1 MKQKSV
7 TKIKASHNVNT
18 DVARF
23 GMTDPEEV
31 CNLVAQSIPADML
44 KNAKRILDVGI
55 GCGGIARAI
64 VKRLVEELYV
74 DWDDAILRVYG
85 VDNNLAL
92 VNKAR
97 RNGFVHTVCAD
108 FQSWDPEMQF
118 DVIVGNPPY
127 TDTTAVQS
135 QTTGGCSRG
144 LDNLFFEKCLELSPY
159 VSLVIRS
166 KHFAK
171 KGSRFRKKLFSSG
184 HLKEI
189 RALASDV
196 FPSISLTE
204 TCVAVFDQFHLGATK
219 ITFQNG
225 SSKELFLKPDTCV
238 KLTNPEFAV
247 NVPNNMAFRYE
258 RGKLN
263 LNQLENGDYPMI
275 VTMGGKGKDMVV
287 RLVSKEQAVSGVNQ
301 FGVVMNSKYGGKG
314 FGKVC
319 IKPFSHAVSGSSI
332 FLRTDSEEESILLRS
347 YLLSDE
353 VQNLVQKNK
362 ISNANTKELFS
373 TIPDL
378 NIQVR

>member
-1 MKQKSV
+1 V
-7 TKIKASHNVNT
+7 TKIKAIHNVNT

-23 GMTDPEEV
+23 GITDPEGV
-31 CNLVAQSIPADML
+31 CNLVAQSIPTDVL

-64 VKRLVEELYV
+64 VKRLVNELYV

-85 VDNNLAL
+85 IDNNLAL

-97 RNGFVHTVCAD
+97 RNGFVNTVCID
-108 FQSWDPEMQF
+108 FQHWSPEMQF

-127 TDTTAVQS
+127 TDTSSVQS

-144 LDNLFFEKCLELSPY
+144 LDNLFFEKCMELSPY

-171 KGSRFRKKLFSSG
+171 KGSRFRKKLFCSG
-184 HLKEI
+184 HLREI

-204 TCVAVFDQFHLGATK
+204 TCVATFDQFHSGSTK
-219 ITFQNG
+219 ITFQDG
-225 SSKELFLKPDTCV
+225 SSEELLLNSDTCV
-238 KLTNPEFAV
+238 KLTNSKFAV
-247 NVPNNMAFRYE
+247 DVPDNMAYRYE
-258 RGKLN
+258 RGNLN
-263 LNQLENGDYPMI
+263 LNQLEDGDYPMI
-275 VTMGGKGKDMVV
+275 VTMGGRGRDMVV
-287 RLVSKEQAVSGVNQ
+287 RLVSKKQAVSGVNQ
-301 FGVVMNSKYGGKG
+301 FGVVMNSKYGGEG

-319 IKPFSHAVSGSSI
+319 IKPFSYAVSGSSI
-332 FLRTDSEEESILLRS
+332 FLRTDSEEESFLLQS

-353 VQNLVQKNK
+353 IQNLARKNK

-378 NIQVR
+378 KV